1 VSAGREAND
10 QDTRLRVA
18 KRRYGAAPVL
28 PIAIGA
34 AFEFRDLS
42 GMDAQP
48 GAPIAIF
55 YFILE
60 DLEQKFTAGILCGN
74 TA

>member
-1 VSAGREAND
+1 
-10 QDTRLRVA
+10 
-18 KRRYGAAPVL
+18 
-28 PIAIGA
+28 
-34 AFEFRDLS
+34 
-42 GMDAQP
+42 MDAQP